1 MFMVISKD
9 KIVSYLISLGTV
21 MGLFVFSFFISEQN
35 DKILKSSA
43 NSMENNNYVVINE
56 ENTLKDVEK
65 DGNITKMLQ
74 K

>member
-1 MFMVISKD
+1 MFMVINKD

-35 DKILKSSA
+35 DRILKSSA
-43 NSMENNNYVVINE
+43 NIMDNNYVEINE

-65 DGNITKMLQ
+65 DGNVTKMLQ

>member
-1 MFMVISKD
+1 MFMVINKD

-43 NSMENNNYVVINE
+43 NIMDNNYVEINE

-65 DGNITKMLQ
+65 DGNVTKMLQ

>member
-35 DKILKSSA
+35 ERQAK
-43 NSMENNNYVVINE
+43 
-56 ENTLKDVEK
+56 
-65 DGNITKMLQ
+65 
-74 K
+74 